1 MDIIWNFHY
10 NRHWYSFVTL
20 FWYSNIIKGGEKH
33 EKNCLHIIVVIIKN
47 KQQSLDGEYYWISSE
62 RNELAFTIKGDNAS
76 IEHGEADSF
85 TINKQKN
92 TIELTGQNIASR
104 TEEYSFKDGVFSV
117 DISGVKQDYYL
128 KDSEAYNNA
137 LKQYGYK

>member
-1 MDIIWNFHY
+1 MRKLIGILLLSLSII
-10 NRHWYSFVTL
+10 TL
-20 FWYSNIIKGGEKH
+20 IA
-33 EKNCLHIIVVIIKN
+33 CTKN

-62 RNELAFTIKGDNAS
+62 RNELAFTIKGDIAS

-104 TEEYSFKDGVFSV
+104 TEEYSFKMGSFLLILVELSTTT
-117 DISGVKQDYYL
+117 IL
-128 KDSEAYNNA
+128 KIA
-137 LKQYGYK
+137 KHIITH

>member
-1 MDIIWNFHY
+1 MRKIVCILLLSLSII
-10 NRHWYSFVTL
+10 TL
-20 FWYSNIIKGGEKH
+20 IA
-33 EKNCLHIIVVIIKN
+33 CTKN

-117 DISGVKQDYYL
+117 DISGMKHDYYL
-128 KDSEAYNNA
+128 KGSSAYKKA
-137 LKQYGYK
+137 LKEYGYR

>member
-1 MDIIWNFHY
+1 MRKLIGILLLSLSII
-10 NRHWYSFVTL
+10 TL
-20 FWYSNIIKGGEKH
+20 IACS
-33 EKNCLHIIVVIIKN
+33 KNTY
-47 KQQSLDGEYYWISSE
+47 QSLDGEYYWISSK
-62 RNELAFTIKGDNAS
+62 RNELAYTIKGNNAS

-104 TEEYSFKDGVFSV
+104 TEEYSFKNGVFSV
-117 DISGVKQDYYL
+117 DISGAKHDYYP
-128 KDSEAYNNA
+128 KGSDTHKNT

>member
-1 MDIIWNFHY
+1 MRKIIGILLL
-10 NRHWYSFVTL
+10 SLSTISL
-20 FWYSNIIKGGEKH
+20 IACS
-33 EKNCLHIIVVIIKN
+33 KNN
-47 KQQSLDGEYYWISSE
+47 YQSLDGEYYWISSE
-62 RNELAFTIKGDNAS
+62 RNKLVFTIKGDSAS

-85 TINKQKN
+85 IINKKKN

-117 DISGVKQDYYL
+117 DISGVKHDYYL
-128 KDSEAYNNA
+128 KGSEAYKNA

>member
-1 MDIIWNFHY
+1 MRKLIGILLLSLSII
-10 NRHWYSFVTL
+10 TL
-20 FWYSNIIKGGEKH
+20 IA
-33 EKNCLHIIVVIIKN
+33 CTKN

-62 RNELAFTIKGDNAS
+62 RNELAFTIKGDNAF
-76 IEHGEADSF
+76 IEHGEANSF

-117 DISGVKQDYYL
+117 DISGVKHDYYL
-128 KDSEAYNNA
+128 KDSEAYNSA

>member
-1 MDIIWNFHY
+1 MKRFI
-10 NRHWYSFVTL
+10 SFFLLSLSVFAL
-20 FWYSNIIKGGEKH
+20 IACSKSD
-33 EKNCLHIIVVIIKN
+33 
-47 KQQSLDGEYYWISSE
+47 QQSLDGEYFWISSE
-62 RNELAFTIKGDNAS
+62 RNELAFTIKGENAS

-92 TIELTGQNIASR
+92 TIELTGQNMASR

-117 DISGVKQDYYL
+117 DISGVKHDYYL
-128 KDSEAYNNA
+128 KGSEAYKNA